1 MSQQERPSPAA
12 TIEEMQNDRPYLE
25 PIAKKAY
32 KRDLKALQIELL
44 KLQRHI
50 KLAGERVVILFEGR
64 DAAGK
69 GGAIKRFRQHL
80 NPRGSEHVALPKPN
94 DAEATQWYFQR
105 YVPHLPA
112 AGDITMFDRSWY
124 NRAGVERVMGFCTP
138 HEETLFLRQC
148 PLFEQMLIDDG
159 IMLRKYWF
167 SVSEDEQLRRF
178 KSRMN
183 DPLRRWKL
191 SPMDMESIYRWEDYS
206 RAKDDMMV
214 HTDTPASPWFVV
226 ESHIKKHAR
235 LNMISHLLSTI
246 HYEEVELENVELPKR
261 PQIGNYRRPPRDLA
275 TYVPDFAATLTGD
288 KENGS

>member
-105 YVPHLPA
+105 YVQHLPS

-124 NRAGVERVMGFCTP
+124 NRAGVEKVMGFCTP
-138 HEETLFLRQC
+138 QEHALFLRQV
-148 PLFEQMLIDDG
+148 PGFEQFLVSSG
-159 IMLRKYWF
+159 IRLFKMWF
-167 SVSEDEQLRRF
+167 TVSRGRQSQRFDARRE
-178 KSRMN
+178 
-183 DPLRRWKL
+183 DPLKQWKL
-191 SPMDMESIYRWEDYS
+191 SPIDEVSV
-206 RAKDDMMV
+206 AKYDAYTAARNEMLLA
-214 HTDTPASPWFVV
+214 TDTLVAPWTIVNSN
-226 ESHIKKHAR
+226 EKRRAR
-235 LNMISHLLSTI
+235 LGAIRSVLHALD
-246 HYEEVELENVELPKR
+246 YEHKDHDAVGEPD
-261 PQIGNYRRPPRDLA
+261 PRVVRTAHSVFID
-275 TYVPDFAATLTGD
+275 
-288 KENGS
+288 NGTRAGFGSP

>member
-105 YVPHLPA
+105 YVQHLPS

-124 NRAGVERVMGFCTP
+124 NRAGVEKVMGFCTP
-138 HEETLFLRQC
+138 QEHALFLRQV
-148 PLFEQMLIDDG
+148 PGFEQSLVSSG
-159 IMLRKYWF
+159 IRLFKMWF
-167 SVSEDEQLRRF
+167 TVSRGRQSQRFDARRE
-178 KSRMN
+178 
-183 DPLRRWKL
+183 DPLKQWKL
-191 SPMDMESIYRWEDYS
+191 SPIDEVSV
-206 RAKDDMMV
+206 AKYDAYTEARNEMLLA
-214 HTDTPASPWFVV
+214 TDTLVAPWTIVNSN
-226 ESHIKKHAR
+226 EKRRAR
-235 LNMISHLLSTI
+235 LGAIRSVLQALD
-246 HYEEVELENVELPKR
+246 YEHKDQSAVGEPD
-261 PQIGNYRRPPRDLA
+261 PRVVRTAHSVFID
-275 TYVPDFAATLTGD
+275 
-288 KENGS
+288 NGTRAGFGSP

>member
-105 YVPHLPA
+105 YVQHLPS

-124 NRAGVERVMGFCTP
+124 NRAGVEKVMGFCTP
-138 HEETLFLRQC
+138 QEHALFLRQV
-148 PLFEQMLIDDG
+148 PGFEQSLVSSG
-159 IMLRKYWF
+159 IRLFKMWF
-167 SVSEDEQLRRF
+167 TVSRGRQSQRFDARRE
-178 KSRMN
+178 
-183 DPLRRWKL
+183 DPLKQWKL
-191 SPMDMESIYRWEDYS
+191 SPIDEVSV
-206 RAKDDMMV
+206 AKYDAYTAARNEMLLA
-214 HTDTPASPWFVV
+214 TDTLVAPWTIVNSN
-226 ESHIKKHAR
+226 EKRRAR
-235 LNMISHLLSTI
+235 LGAIRSVLQALD
-246 HYEEVELENVELPKR
+246 YEHKDHDAVGEPD
-261 PQIGNYRRPPRDLA
+261 PRVVRTAHSVFID
-275 TYVPDFAATLTGD
+275 
-288 KENGS
+288 NGTRAGFGSP